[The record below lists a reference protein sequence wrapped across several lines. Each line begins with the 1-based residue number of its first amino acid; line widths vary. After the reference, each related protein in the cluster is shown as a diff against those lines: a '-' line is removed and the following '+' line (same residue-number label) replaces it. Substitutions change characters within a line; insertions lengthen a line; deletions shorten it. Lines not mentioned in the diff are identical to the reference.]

1 MERFDR
7 YCAVEDFSFL
17 NFVIFQTFA
26 KNILAM
32 LHSIKARE
40 EGRQRPPQQ
49 QPIVTPRQTPIR
61 PAAQPAVYN
70 RYDQERFIRQKEGKN
85 KFNSHYF
92 NLVV

>member
-1 MERFDR
+1 
-7 YCAVEDFSFL
+7 
-17 NFVIFQTFA
+17 
-26 KNILAM
+26 M

-70 RYDQERFIRQKEGKN
+70 RYDQERFIRQKEGIANFKYLI
-85 KFNSHYF
+85 FLQRCYVH
-92 NLVV
+92 V